1 MMAKLVKGR
10 LVMSE
15 SEYFNAGA
23 ENLGY
28 CISCGESME
37 ECEPDSRGRHC
48 DACHEDSVY
57 GTEELMM
64 MERVHIKEWN

>member
-1 MMAKLVKGR
+1 MAKLVKGR

-15 SEYFNAGA
+15 SEYFNAGT

-37 ECEPDSRGRHC
+37 ECEPDARKRFC
-48 DACHEDSVY
+48 EACHKHTVY
-57 GTEELMM
+57 GAEELLF
-64 MERVHIKEWN
+64 MERIQVQGWEK